1 MLRSVDPWLALE
13 AALRGAFVL
22 ALLTLAATVWRFRR
36 SEPVARLTVALAIG
50 GAAYGVQSALHSPAP
65 LALWQAPLQAL
76 MTGNPVVIWLLAKA
90 LFDDAFMLR
99 PWHVGVWLGWVTLGL
114 SNCYLWHLQGVGLLL
129 DAGPLLFCGL
139 AMWPLLAS
147 WRGDLVEGRP
157 ALRRRLLGAVMG
169 YSVAS
174 TLLQWLP
181 TSGAPAAWAGALD
194 AAVLLAI
201 AIAVTWPLLGLR
213 PSMLWLA
220 TVALAADR
228 TAVAAAVPVG
238 GPQPVAT
245 ASDPGPDAA
254 PDPVAD
260 TGRDDVALAR
270 LDRAMREGRIYR
282 REGLTIG
289 ALAADLGLPE
299 YRLRRAINRQLGHRN
314 FNTYLNGLRIAE
326 AKAVLADPSRVDHPV
341 LGIAI
346 DAGFQSLGPFNRAF
360 KAETGL
366 TPTEFRRR
374 ALAQAG

>member
-1 MLRSVDPWLALE
+1 MLRSVDPWLAVE

-36 SEPVARLTVALAIG
+36 HEPVARLTVALAVG
-50 GAAYGVQSALHSPAP
+50 SAAYGVQSALRSPAP

-90 LFDDAFMLR
+90 LFDDAFVPR
-99 PWHVGVWLGWVTLGL
+99 PWHVGVWLAWVGLGL
-114 SNCYLWHLQGVGLLL
+114 SNCYLWHLPGVGLLL

-157 ALRRRLLGAVMG
+157 ALRRRLLVAVMA
-169 YSVAS
+169 YSVVS

-181 TSGAPAAWAGALD
+181 ANGAPAVWAGALD
-194 AAVLLAI
+194 ATVLLAI

-213 PSMLWLA
+213 PSVLWLA
-220 TVALAADR
+220 PEAVTVDR
-228 TAVAAAVPVG
+228 PTASDAVPDG
-238 GPQPVAT
+238 GSLPAAT
-245 ASDPGPDAA
+245 ASVLPPDAA
-254 PDPVAD
+254 PDLAAD
-260 TGRDDVALAR
+260 AGRDDVALAR
-270 LDRAMREGRIYR
+270 LDRAMREGRVYR

-314 FNTYLNGLRIAE
+314 FNTYINGLRIAE